1 MFYGRGVFAA
11 VWLCFKSLLSKTVKK
26 IKKCC
31 RRAFCRT
38 IVKKCWRRGCRDV
51 LEKSVVEKPWRD
63 CWRRVLQRTV
73 GEECCRDQLEKSVV
87 EKS

>member
-1 MFYGRGVFAA
+1 M
-11 VWLCFKSLLSKTVKK
+11 
-26 IKKCC
+26 
-31 RRAFCRT
+31 
-38 IVKKCWRRGCRDV
+38 